1 MLQNA
6 SRDVDKLRQ
15 QLTKEKEKQEAIQIV
30 VGQNLLLV
38 AVESCSSLTTMSP
51 FALETTR
58 MLDERFFSGMAVN
71 ILANVGLSIGAL
83 IGGRQLINIIIIII
97 RRGGG
102 GLLW

>member
-6 SRDVDKLRQ
+6 PRDVDKLRQ

-30 VGQNLLLV
+30 VRQNLLLV
-38 AVESCSSLTTMSP
+38 AVESCGSLTTMSS

-58 MLDERFFSGMAVN
+58 MLNERFFSGMAVN